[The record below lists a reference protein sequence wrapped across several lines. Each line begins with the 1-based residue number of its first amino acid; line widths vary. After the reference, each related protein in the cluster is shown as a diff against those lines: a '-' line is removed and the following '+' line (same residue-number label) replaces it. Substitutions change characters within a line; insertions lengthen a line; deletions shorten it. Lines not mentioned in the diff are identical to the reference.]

1 MAVDLA
7 IRSMTTTPRVITGFR
22 AGYCR
27 KMAVDLAIR
36 SMTATPRV
44 IIGLQ
49 QATVGRWLSIWQ

>member
-7 IRSMTTTPRVITGFR
+7 IRSMTATPRVT
-22 AGYCR
+22 GYCR

-44 IIGLQ
+44 NTGLQ
-49 QATVGRWLSIWQ
+49 QATVGRWLLIWQ